1 LSTKLFFIQINK
13 NQPWEISAM
22 KKLVI
27 LLFLMGLAS
36 VPASAQIWVGDEP
49 NLISTPAV
57 RVSDPEMIYSGNGVF
72 GCFYFWSTGSGGKDG
87 LAYRKLD
94 HEGKP
99 LGPQKFIFSDADRRI
114 SIYEGQWANNH
125 FYVLARVSATST
137 LHLLKVTENG
147 KLVKR
152 ETIRLNRRQHV
163 ADSSNMIQ
171 HGNKLYFTLVLYEG
185 DDPEIDRSGP
195 APAEERTDAF
205 LGVVDLTKSNSLSLV
220 KYPKEHIDNYNVD
233 GLAAD
238 ADYVYITEYGRSYN
252 WDGDISGVYIRSY
265 NPRTGKFGKS
275 MEIPSLADSFYLEG
289 PIYNGKGLLLYSM
302 WDKGLYL
309 KKNTI
314 VVAPDGSI
322 LSGPYNTGNDLEW
335 SSMGDCELAGD
346 TGVFEYHDDLTDG
359 LGFYLFGVKG
369 KHSRTIF
376 FEENTSSQFIWDGE
390 VGVSGTHL
398 VCVYG
403 LSSAGAISE
412 GVYSKSLVNPKP
424 LKDKIYFLKVSDHEY
439 GVGKKLVRWSAL
451 GGNKVSLKFAGKT
464 VEDLP
469 PAYSYIVDVVGEK
482 PMVELILHK
491 ADGTTI
497 SKKVKLK

>member
-1 LSTKLFFIQINK
+1 MNK
-13 NQPWEISAM
+13 SIA
-22 KKLVI
+22 LAV
-27 LLFLMGLAS
+27 LFLLTAIPGL
-36 VPASAQIWVGDEP
+36 AQIWVDTES
-49 NLISTPAV
+49 NLISSPAV
-57 RVSDPEMIYSGNGVF
+57 RVSDPEMIYSGNGIF

-87 LAYRKLD
+87 LAFRKLD
-94 HEGKP
+94 HEGRP
-99 LGPQKFIFSDADRRI
+99 IGPQKFVFSDADRSI

-125 FYVLARVSATST
+125 FYVLARVSATSA

-147 KLVKR
+147 RLVKR

-185 DDPEIDRSGP
+185 NDPIIDRSGP
-195 APAEERTDAF
+195 APAAERTDAF

-220 KYPKEHIDNYNVD
+220 KYPKEYIENYNVD

-238 ADYVYITEYGRSYN
+238 ADYVYITEYGRSDN

-265 NPRTGKFGKS
+265 DPRTGKFSKS

-302 WDKGLYL
+302 WDKGTYL
-309 KKNTI
+309 KKST
-314 VVAPDGSI
+314 VLVAPDGTI
-322 LSGPYNTGNDLEW
+322 LSGPYYTGNDQEW

-346 TGVFEYHDDLTDG
+346 TGVFEYYDDLTDG
-359 LGFYLFGVKG
+359 LGFYLFGARG

-376 FEENTSSQFIWDGE
+376 FEENSYTQFISDGE

-412 GVYSKSLVNPKP
+412 GVYSKSLLNPTP
-424 LKDKIYFLKVSDHEY
+424 LKDVIYFLQVSENEY
-439 GVGKKLVRWSAL
+439 GVGKKLVRWSSL

-464 VEDLP
+464 VDNLP
-469 PAYSYIVDVVGEK
+469 PAYSYIVDVVGDK
-482 PMVELILHK
+482 PVIELILHK
-491 ADGTTI
+491 ADGSTI
-497 SKKVKLK
+497 SRKAKLK